1 MTMLDDLAERLYA
14 ADDAVDAAGATT
26 LAHGC
31 ITSIGA
37 QCCAECRARE
47 VDAVMWRVTIE
58 KAIVGA
64 VRAAR
69 PR

>member
-1 MTMLDDLAERLYA
+1 MSTLDDLAQRLYA
-14 ADDAVDAAGATT
+14 ADDAVKAAASVT
-26 LAHGC
+26 ADHGC

-37 QCCAECRARE
+37 QCCAECRSRE
-47 VDAVMWRVTIE
+47 VDAVMWRVNVE

>member
-1 MTMLDDLAERLYA
+1 MTMLDDLAQRLYA

-37 QCCAECRARE
+37 QCCAECRSRE
-47 VDAVMWRVTIE
+47 VDAVMGRVNVE